1 MPRRPSS
8 SLAELEETRAEYAA
22 GAAAR
27 KLALLA
33 ELRRSRLPRASEVAR
48 LHEVL
53 CFLRAYPDDAPLLAQ
68 VERMLAGFG
77 RRRDLRR
84 HRRALASTGIA
95 GTDIRYRFF
104 QPTASWLADRWGD
117 ALRIDWKAFRRQD
130 RLEPLLPLLAL
141 PAEAPGLDEI
151 AFSVRE
157 WIRRLKGPKETD
169 AAFLIRRFDALRLDP
184 FIREKL
190 YDELDPPLR
199 LAPGPDTPARG
210 RERYDRVPVFFQ
222 TRPLSRARPSLREE
236 ARRPPLSIRPVT
248 PREGQKLID
257 LARGAMVTRSRDL
270 DAFCHAD
277 PNDVHLVDSG
287 QGLVFA
293 CFGVIP
299 ERRLL
304 LDVVSGHLTLR
315 NGVPIG
321 YVLSSALFGSAE
333 VAYNVFETYRGG
345 EAAIVY
351 GRALGMLRSLFGVD
365 SFTITPYQLGHD
377 NEEALGSGAWWF
389 YQKLG
394 FRPRDPARLRLM
406 EEELRRMKASPRHR
420 SSVPT
425 LRRLAAGNLFLDIG
439 KPRQDVLGLM
449 PLANVGLRVT
459 AYLADRFGSRR
470 EEAERTCAREAARRL
485 GLRSLEGFSPG
496 ERLAWTQWGPLVMVL
511 PGIEG
516 WNAEDKRGLVD
527 VIRAKGGRRERDFVA
542 RFDRHRRL
550 RRAVRRL
557 AESLP
562 DPD

>member
-1 MPRRPSS
+1 MPPRASIALR
-8 SLAELEETRAEYAA
+8 ELEEARAEYAA

-33 ELRRSRLPRASEVAR
+33 ELRKSRLPRAREVAR

-53 CFLRAYPDDAPLLAQ
+53 CFLRAYPDDAPVLAE

-77 RRRDLRR
+77 RRMDLRR
-84 HRRALASTGIA
+84 HRRALADSGIA
-95 GTDIRYRFF
+95 GTEIRYRFF
-104 QPTASWLADRWGD
+104 QPTASWLARRFGH

-141 PAEAPGLDEI
+141 AAEAPGLDEI

-157 WIRRLKGPKETD
+157 WIRRLRGPKETD
-169 AAFLIRRFDALRLDP
+169 AAFLVRRFDALRVDP
-184 FIREKL
+184 FMREKV

-210 RERYDRVPVFFQ
+210 RERYDRAPVFFQ
-222 TRPLSRARPSLREE
+222 ARPLSRARPPLREE

-248 PREGQKLID
+248 PLEGQKLID
-257 LARGAMVTRSRDL
+257 LARSAMVTRSRDL

-277 PNDVHLVDSG
+277 RNDVHLVDCG

-304 LDVVSGHLTLR
+304 LDVVSGHLTLK

-333 VAYNVFETYRGG
+333 IAYNVFETYRGG

-351 GRALGMLRSLFGVD
+351 GRALGMLRSLFAVD

-406 EEELRRMKASPRHR
+406 EEELLRMKASPRHR

-425 LRRLAAGNLFLDIG
+425 LRRLAAANMFLDLG
-439 KPRQDVLGLM
+439 KPRRDVLGFL

-459 AYLADRFGSRR
+459 AYLAGRFGSRR
-470 EEAERTCAREAARRL
+470 EEGERTCAREAARRL
-485 GLRSLEGFSPG
+485 GLRSLEGLSPG
-496 ERLAWTQWGPLVMVL
+496 ERLAWTHWGPLVMVL

-516 WNAEDKRGLVD
+516 WSPEDKRGLVD
-527 VIRAKGGRRERDFVA
+527 VIRAKGGRRERDFVV

-562 DPD
+562 A